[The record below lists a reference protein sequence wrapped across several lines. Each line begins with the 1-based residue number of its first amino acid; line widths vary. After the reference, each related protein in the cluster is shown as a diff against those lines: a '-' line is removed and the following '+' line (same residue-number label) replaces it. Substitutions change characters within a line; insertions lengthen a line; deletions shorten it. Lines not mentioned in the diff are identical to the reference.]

1 MRRLLRLRML
11 VTATVLVAVVYA
23 GVSWVFS
30 DKLIAPQFKPL
41 GAVDVAK
48 FGLPQSASVKIP
60 GDGVTLAGW
69 YFANPRKQRCA
80 VIMLHGFGGGR
91 AEVLAPT
98 PIFWDRGCDLLLYD
112 SRGHGE
118 SSPSLLS
125 YGVHERQ
132 DLRLAIG
139 WLSGRA
145 KLPDSRIGLIGW
157 SYGAAVSI
165 QAAALVH
172 DLAFVIADSSYS
184 SLGDIASVQA
194 DNQFGWWA
202 RVFVPGALLIA
213 GERGG
218 FDASAAAPAALIR
231 SVRSPVFL
239 IHSQQDGFTPA
250 DQSRVIYAHSDHS
263 RTQLLI
269 PAWEATHAHSYTQNP
284 LAYTAAVDAF
294 LTRFA
299 PGFGVRRKR

>member
-1 MRRLLRLRML
+1 MRRLLRLRVI
-11 VTATVLVAVVYA
+11 VTALVLAVGVYGA
-23 GVSWVFS
+23 VSWVFS

-41 GAVDVAK
+41 GAADPGT
-48 FGLPQSASVKIP
+48 FGLPRPASVKIP

-69 YFANPRKQRCA
+69 YFANPRRERCA
-80 VIMLHGFGGGR
+80 VIMLHGFGGDR
-91 AEVLAPT
+91 AEVLAAT
-98 PIFWDRGCDLLLYD
+98 PIFWGRGCDLLLYD

-132 DLRLAIG
+132 DLRRAIG
-139 WLSGRA
+139 WLAGRT
-145 KLPDSRIGLIGW
+145 KLSDRRIGLIGW

-172 DLAFVIADSSYS
+172 DLAFVVADSSYS

-194 DNQFGWWA
+194 ENQFGWWA
-202 RVFVPGALLIA
+202 RLLVPGALFVA

-218 FDASAAAPAALIR
+218 FDPSAAAPAAAIR
-231 SVRSPVFL
+231 GVRSPVLL

-250 DQSRVIYAHSDHS
+250 DQSRVIYAHSDRS
-263 RTQLLI
+263 RTRLLI
-269 PAWEATHAHSYTQNP
+269 PTWQATHAHSYTQNP
-284 LAYTAAVDAF
+284 VAYTAAVDAF
-294 LTRFA
+294 LARFA
-299 PGFGVRRKR
+299 AGFGVRRAP